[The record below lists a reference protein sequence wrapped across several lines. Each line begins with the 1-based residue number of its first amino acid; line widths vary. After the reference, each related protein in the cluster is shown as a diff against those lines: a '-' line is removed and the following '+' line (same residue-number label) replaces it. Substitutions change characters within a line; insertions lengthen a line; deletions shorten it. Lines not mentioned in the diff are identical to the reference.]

1 MRNIFICIIT
11 YILILNFNSVAQW
24 ELRYPDIPADFINDL
39 RFTSSTD
46 GYFVNNGG
54 AVYKTTDGGITWF
67 NQKFIA
73 DHNLYK
79 INFIDEQ
86 TGFSYVRKNVV
97 YYPYDIP
104 LIYTTDAGNTWQESQ
119 IALWSANT
127 FLPVSSN
134 ILIKAGSNIQT
145 LNNFFGGWQTTFTQ
159 PTFIIGD
166 SLWFEEYSYGSIFQ
180 LEKLDDNSILALGN
194 SWQARAHNIITDS
207 VSFILKSTDNGQ
219 SWDTLWCDLPIEMK
233 TISFADNSTGWIA
246 GESGRIYKTTDGGAN
261 WFLQLGNS
269 QSPSVFPIEQ
279 IFALDQQNIYA
290 STLSG
295 MFISSN
301 GGNTWHPRSFPGYNS
316 LKLFFKDPLNG
327 FAYGTDLLLTTDG
340 GLSWSRVSNT
350 IKDDIVKVDFID
362 KLNGWALSY
371 SKIYNTTNGGYN
383 WSEQFS
389 FEGSNWKQL
398 GLKFI
403 SPLKGWIA
411 TLYSAFSTSD
421 GGQTWDSMSVGNG
434 FRFFGGDVDYY
445 DSQLGVLCNIWK
457 ESVPGSNVYNIP
469 GILITTDG
477 GDSWQINTYTINAEY
492 SGFKKIRFVAPDSI
506 WAINNKGIWLS
517 NDTAKTWQPV
527 YSTGYFLGS
536 YSFDFINP
544 TDGCFSQVGHSF
556 KFTTD
561 AGQIWQDHSLKKYI
575 FINDYQMVGK
585 DIFGNYRIFA
595 VGNDGRLLKYT
606 MNITDPDYYP
616 KSHTGRDLNSLS
628 LFMENR
634 LPHLWAGGDG
644 FTILYS
650 KTELVTDIEKNDDI
664 IIKNFHLYQN
674 YPNPF
679 NPSTKISWQSP
690 VSSHQTI
697 KVFDVLGREV
707 ATLVDEY
714 RDAGSYEVEFDAA
727 GLASGIYF
735 YTLKSDSFI
744 KTLKMSV
751 LK

>member
-714 RDAGSYEVEFDAA
+714 RNAGSYEIEFDAA
-727 GLASGIYF
+727 GLSSGIYF
-735 YTLKSDSFI
+735 YTLKSGSFI

>member
-39 RFTSSTD
+39 IFTSSTD

-707 ATLVDEY
+707 ATLVDEFTEMQ
-714 RDAGSYEVEFDAA
+714 EVMKLSLMLQDYHPE
-727 GLASGIYF
+727 
-735 YTLKSDSFI
+735 YTSI
-744 KTLKMSV
+744 H
-751 LK
+751 